1 MPEKEFDAILCDLD
15 GVIRWWDPEIMSGL
29 DRANGLPRGTLAK
42 TAFAPDRLNPAITGA
57 RTDEQWR
64 AAIAADLAE
73 ACGSPEAARALVAEW
88 AAHAG
93 EVVEE
98 VAELLAAAREHV
110 PVVLVSNAT
119 TRLESDLAR
128 LGIADLLD
136 EVVNSAR
143 VGIAKPDPGIFRFA
157 ATRAGVPEARCL
169 FVDDTLQ
176 NVEAARGLGMRA
188 LHHQNPAQLREI
200 LAPLLS
206 RARE

>member
-1 MPEKEFDAILCDLD
+1 MPETEFDAILCDLD
-15 GVIRWWDPEIMSGL
+15 GVLRWWDPEIMSGL
-29 DRANGLPRGTLAK
+29 DRANGLPWGALAK

-57 RTDEQWR
+57 QTDEQWR

-73 ACGSPEAARALVAEW
+73 ACATPEAARALVAEW
-88 AAHAG
+88 SAHAG
-93 EVVEE
+93 EVVDE

-110 PVVLVSNAT
+110 PVILVSNAT

-143 VGIAKPDPGIFRFA
+143 VGIAKPDPGIYRFA
-157 ATRAGVPEARCL
+157 AARAGVPEARCL

-176 NVEAARGLGMRA
+176 NVEAARSLGMRA
-188 LHHQNPAQLREI
+188 LHHQNPAQLSET

>member
-1 MPEKEFDAILCDLD
+1 MPETEFDAILCDLD
-15 GVIRWWDPEIMSGL
+15 GVLRWWDPEIMSGL

-73 ACGSPEAARALVAEW
+73 VCATPEAARALVAEW
-88 AAHAG
+88 SAHPG
-93 EVVEE
+93 EVVDE

-110 PVVLVSNAT
+110 PVTLVSNAT
-119 TRLESDLAR
+119 TRLESDLDR

-143 VGIAKPDPGIFRFA
+143 VGIAKPDPGIYRFA
-157 ATRAGVPEARCL
+157 AARAGVPEARCL

-188 LHHQNPAQLREI
+188 VHHQNPAQLRET
-200 LAPLLS
+200 LAPLLR
-206 RARE
+206 RASE